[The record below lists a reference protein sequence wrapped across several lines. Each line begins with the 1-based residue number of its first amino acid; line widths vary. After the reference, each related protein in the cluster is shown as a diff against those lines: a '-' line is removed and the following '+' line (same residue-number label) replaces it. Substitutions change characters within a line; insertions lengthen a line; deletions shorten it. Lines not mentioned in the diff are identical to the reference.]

1 LARHFDYIIVG
12 SGIAGLYAAL
22 LVREHGSVLILTK
35 GSIDEANTK
44 YAQGG
49 IAAAIA
55 SDDSAELHL
64 QDTLGAGA
72 GLVNED
78 AALILAREAPDR
90 IADLVRF
97 GVPFDSVDGEV
108 ALGKEGA
115 HSRHRILHAGGD
127 STGAHIELT
136 LSEIARHS
144 QVTILEHSQA
154 LDVIVEDGGAQG
166 VTALDTRGNTPEDF
180 LASHVVLATG
190 GCGQLYRYS
199 TNPAVATA
207 DGVALGYRAGA
218 EVTDMEFIQ
227 FHPTALR
234 LPGAPVFLISEAI
247 RGEGGLL
254 YNVDGDRFMPSYDAR
269 AELAPRDVVARA
281 IVSEMSRTGADRVLL
296 DITALAPERTAAR
309 FPQIMRYCARYG
321 LDITKDRIPVS
332 PAAHYMMGGVRTNV
346 WGETNVRNL
355 YAVGETACT
364 GVHGA
369 NRLASNSLLE
379 TVVFAKRVIERSRD
393 PNRGPTQPAT
403 DALQLPDRPNL
414 TSQPPLPFDLAQG
427 RLVRR
432 GGAELDWSLRTD
444 SEGPS
449 LAGSNLSLSNLQSLM
464 WDNVSIVRDGAGLVE
479 AATTL
484 SIWQRTAPLAND
496 RPSHELAN
504 LLTTGRLVTEAAL
517 VREESR
523 GAHYRTDFPETLES
537 WRRNLVFRKDA

>member
-1 LARHFDYIIVG
+1 MTLTPHGASSLARYFDYIIVG

-22 LVREHGSVLILTK
+22 LAREQGSVLILTK

-55 SDDSAELHL
+55 PDDSAELHL
-64 QDTLGAGA
+64 QDTLAAGA
-72 GLVNED
+72 GLVNGE
-78 AALILAREAPDR
+78 AARILATEAPDR
-90 IADLVRF
+90 IADLLRF

-144 QVTILEHSQA
+144 RVTILEHSQA
-154 LDVIVEDGGAQG
+154 LDVIVEQG
-166 VTALDTRGNTPEDF
+166 TAEGVVALDARNNTTEDF
-180 LASHVVLATG
+180 FASNVVLATG

-321 LDITKDRIPVS
+321 LDLTKDRIPVS

-379 TVVFAKRVIERSRD
+379 TVVFAKRVIDRSRD
-393 PNRGPTQPAT
+393 PERGPTRLVAG
-403 DALQLPDRPNL
+403 ALRLADRPGEVAAL
-414 TSQPPLPFDLAQG
+414 EPVTTAREREVAF
-427 RLVRR
+427 
-432 GGAELDWSLRTD
+432 AERS
-444 SEGPS
+444 
-449 LAGSNLSLSNLQSLM
+449 LSLSNLQGLM
-464 WDNVSIVRDGAGLVE
+464 WDNVSIVRDGAGLAE
-479 AATTL
+479 TATTL
-484 SIWQRTAPLAND
+484 SMWQRSAPVASD

-504 LLTTGRLVTEAAL
+504 LLMTGRLVTEAAL

-523 GAHYRTDFPETLES
+523 GAHYRIDFPETQES

>member
-22 LVREHGSVLILTK
+22 LAREHGSVLILTK

-78 AALILAREAPDR
+78 AARILAREAPDR

-154 LDVIVEDGGAQG
+154 LDVIVEDGAAQG

-180 LASHVVLATG
+180 LAGHVVLATG

-199 TNPAVATA
+199 TNPGVATA

-379 TVVFAKRVIERSRD
+379 TVVFAKRVIERSLD
-393 PNRGPTQPAT
+393 PDRGPTQPAT
-403 DALQLPDRPNL
+403 DALRLPDRL
-414 TSQPPLPFDLAQG
+414 GETPPKPMAAGWEQDAALAEVG
-427 RLVRR
+427 L
-432 GGAELDWSLRTD
+432 G
-444 SEGPS
+444 
-449 LAGSNLSLSNLQSLM
+449 LSNLQSLM
-464 WDNVSIVRDGAGLVE
+464 WDNVSIVRDGAGL
-479 AATTL
+479 AGTATTL
-484 SIWQRTAPLAND
+484 SMWQRSARLAND